1 MLYVARMFT
10 CGFHSQYLDAAALT
24 CPTDS
29 WKKKIKG
36 LMLVKKCQI
45 VFLFAT
51 LTCFDS
57 TRRLLCSH

>member
-29 WKKKIKG
+29 WKKKKKG
-36 LMLVKKCQI
+36 LMLMMKKMSNC
-45 VFLFAT
+45 FPLRNAYLF
-51 LTCFDS
+51 
-57 TRRLLCSH
+57 